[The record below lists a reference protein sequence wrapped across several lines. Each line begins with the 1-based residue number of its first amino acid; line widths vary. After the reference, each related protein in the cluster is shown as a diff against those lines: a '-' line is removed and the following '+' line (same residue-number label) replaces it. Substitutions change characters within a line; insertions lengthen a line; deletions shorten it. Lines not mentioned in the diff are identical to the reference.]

1 MLNFEG
7 HNRAGESTK
16 ISMLVDLLTPT
27 SGDFSVFWMN
37 IIMEMLQQVLD
48 AFIMIS
54 GQRTYS
60 TSQIIEIP
68 SVQSSDNASLLMLPL
83 MQFSPS
89 NIRIAPFL
97 TPKYTDDEFWYIM
110 KEVMGVLY
118 VSSGISLPNLLPD

>member
-1 MLNFEG
+1 MPLHGVLFLE
-7 HNRAGESTK
+7 E
-16 ISMLVDLLTPT
+16 LVSRRP
-27 SGDFSVFWMN
+27 F
-37 IIMEMLQQVLD
+37 IICQLQQVLD

-97 TPKYTDDEFWYIM
+97 TPKYTDDEFWCLLGFPYPISCLISFSVFK
-110 KEVMGVLY
+110 KE
-118 VSSGISLPNLLPD
+118 

>member
-1 MLNFEG
+1 MPLHGVLFLE
-7 HNRAGESTK
+7 E
-16 ISMLVDLLTPT
+16 LVSRRP
-27 SGDFSVFWMN
+27 F
-37 IIMEMLQQVLD
+37 IICQLQQVLD

-110 KEVMGVLY
+110 KEVMGVLCLLGFPY
-118 VSSGISLPNLLPD
+118 PISCLISFSVFKKE